1 MNFIKILEWNIVRMY
16 VFLKLKKVILNDCFM
31 NLIKMIAADFLLA
44 ILFDSVQDL
53 KNFDNFLWEKLSNV
67 VAKVIIGMLKK
78 HAFNPAGLIPSN
90 KTDINTIQNIIC
102 FQT

>member
-1 MNFIKILEWNIVRMY
+1 MNFIKILDWNIVRMY
-16 VFLKLKKVILNDCFM
+16 VFLTLKKVILNDCFM

-44 ILFDSVQDL
+44 ILFDSVRDL

-78 HAFNPAGLIPSN
+78 TCI
-90 KTDINTIQNIIC
+90 
-102 FQT
+102 